1 MPAGERHR
9 SPVSGAFIVRAARH
23 ARHSRLPAGE
33 KPTTGGKMTTED
45 GIDSN
50 FRYGVMAARRARQL
64 QNGSQPLIDSRSNK
78 ACRVAQEE
86 IAAGKVTAAP
96 PRAEVLEELVVDP
109 HEPHEPHDA
118 DS

>member
-1 MPAGERHR
+1 
-9 SPVSGAFIVRAARH
+9 
-23 ARHSRLPAGE
+23 
-33 KPTTGGKMTTED
+33 MTPEN
-45 GIDSN
+45 GFDSN
-50 FRYGVMAARRARQL
+50 FRYVVMAARRARQL

-96 PRAEVLEELVVDP
+96 PRAERPEELVA
-109 HEPHEPHDA
+109 EPHEPHDA

>member
-9 SPVSGAFIVRAARH
+9 TLGTRTCLVRADRHARH
-23 ARHSRLPAGE
+23 ARLTAGDT
-33 KPTTGGKMTTED
+33 PWTGAKMTSEQ

-50 FRYGVMAARRARQL
+50 FRYVVMAARRARQL

-86 IAAGKVTAAP
+86 IAAGKVTAAAK
-96 PRAEVLEELVVDP
+96 PRFEVPEEVVPDP
-109 HEPHEPHDA
+109 DTPQDRE
-118 DS
+118 S